1 MSLTKNILKQYV
13 DLKEELKEVEVYIQK
28 IQGQIERIER
38 ERYVVDS
45 VKGGSGG
52 IQTFLVA
59 GFPYPEYSRKK
70 TRLYIRIERQKRLIE
85 EIDNTINE
93 VEEYIANVQDSRMR
107 RILRYKYIDDM
118 NWIKMAH
125 VMGGKCTSESLR
137 KEHDRF
143 MEKEK

>member
-1 MSLTKNILKQYV
+1 MTLNKSILKQYI
-13 DLKEELKEVEVYIQK
+13 DLKDELKEVEGYIQK
-28 IQGQIERIER
+28 LQGQIQRIED

-70 TRLYIRIERQKRLIE
+70 TRLYMRIERQKRLVD
-85 EIDNTINE
+85 EIDNTIND
-93 VEEYIANVQDSRMR
+93 VEEYISNIQDSRMR
-107 RILRYKYIDDM
+107 RILRHRYIEDM

-143 MEKEK
+143 LEKEI